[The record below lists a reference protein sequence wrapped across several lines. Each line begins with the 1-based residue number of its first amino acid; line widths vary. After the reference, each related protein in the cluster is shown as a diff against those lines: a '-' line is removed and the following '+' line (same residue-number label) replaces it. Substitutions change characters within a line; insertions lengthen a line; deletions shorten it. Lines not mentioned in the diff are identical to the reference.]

1 MRDELNSRPDDE
13 RALGE
18 ALRALPLRAPERDLW
33 ADIARALPAQGK
45 APRRR
50 WWPVGLAAA
59 AGIAVAFLLWPIQQ
73 QVPERASPAAEDP
86 RLAWIAESQALES
99 TLRSLEGRPLD
110 ARSALAGAELE
121 DLIGLTDL
129 QLSVAEQPEESLAL
143 WQQRVLLM
151 NELAEVRRT
160 GRSRIAAD
168 NADMMP
174 AAYRLN

>member
-86 RLAWIAESQALES
+86 RLAWIAESQALE
-99 TLRSLEGRPLD
+99 
-110 ARSALAGAELE
+110 
-121 DLIGLTDL
+121 
-129 QLSVAEQPEESLAL
+129 LSVAEQPEESLAL

>member
-1 MRDELNSRPDDE
+1 MRDELKFDDD

-33 ADIARALPAQGK
+33 ADLQRALPTQ

-59 AGIAVAFLLWPIQQ
+59 AGLGLAFLLWPMLQRL
-73 QVPERASPAAEDP
+73 PGPDAPASAEDP
-86 RLAWIAESQALES
+86 RQAWIAESQALES
-99 TLRSLEGRPLD
+99 TLRALEGRPLD

-129 QLSVAEQPEESLAL
+129 QLSVAERPEESLAL